1 LKISH
6 YTRNQRIEGKQRFN
20 LDSRTKFERDG
31 FVALSSFYIEDEL
44 LAIEDT
50 LKHFIVERVPALSPE
65 HVFFEDKSNPSS
77 LKQIQQLHGHEPF
90 FWQLMDD
97 KPKKLAQEL
106 LGESVAGKNI
116 QYFNKP
122 PGLGK
127 ATPPHQDG
135 YYFMIEPCRA
145 LTMWLALDEVDEG
158 NGCVRYVRGSHTRGL
173 RPHARTET
181 LGFSQGI
188 SDYGDEDLKNE
199 QACIASPGDLLA
211 HHALTIH
218 RADSN
223 QSASRSRR
231 ALGFVFYGESAK
243 EDAVAHSSYQQ
254 KLTQEMTAQ
263 GKI

>member
-1 LKISH
+1 M
-6 YTRNQRIEGKQRFN
+6 G
-20 LDSRTKFERDG
+20 SRTIFERDG
-31 FVALSSFYIEDEL
+31 FVTLSSFYSEDEL
-44 LAIEDT
+44 LAIEDAVEC
-50 LKHFIVERVPALSPE
+50 FIAERVPALSPE

-77 LKQIQQLHGHEPF
+77 LKQIQRLHEHESF
-90 FWQLMDD
+90 FDRLMND
-97 KPKKLAQEL
+97 KPKILAQEL
-106 LGESVAGKNI
+106 LGEPVVGKNI

-135 YYFMIEPCRA
+135 YYFMIEPCQA

-158 NGCVRYVRGSHTRGL
+158 NGCVRYVSGSHMQGL

-188 SDYGDEDLKNE
+188 SDYGDGDLDNE
-199 QACIASPGDLLA
+199 KVVIAAPGDLLA

-218 RADSN
+218 RAGSN
-223 QSASRSRR
+223 QSATRSRR
-231 ALGFVFYGESAK
+231 ALGFIFYGESVK
-243 EDAVAHSSYQQ
+243 ENAVAHASYQQ
-254 KLTQEMTAQ
+254 KLTHEMTAQ